1 MNKNICFVTDFDSI
15 EATLNTHRYL
25 LEKLSN
31 KFDNVYL
38 LDSNR
43 FKFFK
48 SKKKK
53 NFKYLIKKK
62 NIKEIKINNFKNLN
76 LFFKNNN
83 SIIINNIGKNLSD
96 LKLLFLIRLIKI
108 PQVQILNTDVVSYE
122 RKYEK
127 HFLIIFKF
135 FFQKKIIPKFITFL
149 SIVGIISKIDICL
162 IHDVDKF
169 TFGNEVDYY
178 FKLAMNGAYKAIQK
192 LKEEKVIKAIGVGLN
207 DADICAKFANE
218 GDFDCMVLAGRYS
231 LLEHESALNDF
242 FPIVEKKNIGI
253 ILAGVFNSG
262 ILAKGIGNNVT
273 YNYDKIPNHIREKYI
288 IVSEV
293 CDRYNV
299 PVPAA
304 ALQFSYANKLISSM
318 ILGMDRV
325 EQIKQNISF
334 FNHSIPDNLWK
345 ELIEK
350 KIIDERCPIP

>member
-1 MNKNICFVTDFDSI
+1 MQKRKLGNTNIHLSSLGFGAAPIGDLFENLDERSCYDILENAFNSNFNLFDTSPFYGNGLS
-15 EATLNTHRYL
+15 EHRTGNFLKTVEEESYFLSTKVGRYL
-25 LEKLSN
+25 TPEKNQKIDRGAWAGGL
-31 KFDNVYL
+31 
-38 LDSNR
+38 
-43 FKFFK
+43 
-48 SKKKK
+48 
-53 NFKYLIKKK
+53 NFK
-62 NIKEIKINNFKNLN
+62 LN
-76 LFFKNNN
+76 LDYSYDGVMRSFEQ
-83 SIIINNIGKNLSD
+83 S
-96 LKLLFLIRLIKI
+96 LLRLA
-108 PQVQILNTDVVSYE
+108 V
-122 RKYEK
+122 
-127 HFLIIFKF
+127 
-135 FFQKKIIPKFITFL
+135 
-149 SIVGIISKIDICL
+149 SKIDICL

-169 TFGNEVDYY
+169 TFGNEVDFY

-242 FPIVEKKNIGI
+242 FPIVDKQNIGI

-262 ILAKGIGNNVT
+262 ILAKGIGDNVT

-288 IVSEV
+288 IVSEL

-318 ILGMDRV
+318 ILGMDRL

-334 FNHSIPDNLWK
+334 FNHLIPEDLWK
-345 ELIEK
+345 ELIDK

>member
-1 MNKNICFVTDFDSI
+1 MQKRKLGNTNIHLSSLGFGAAPIGDLFENLDERSCYDILENAFNSNFNLFDTSPFYGNGLS
-15 EATLNTHRYL
+15 EHRTGNFLKTVEEESYFLSTKVGRYL
-25 LEKLSN
+25 TPEKNQKIDRGAWAGGL
-31 KFDNVYL
+31 
-38 LDSNR
+38 
-43 FKFFK
+43 
-48 SKKKK
+48 
-53 NFKYLIKKK
+53 NFK
-62 NIKEIKINNFKNLN
+62 LN
-76 LFFKNNN
+76 LDYSYDGVMRSFEQ
-83 SIIINNIGKNLSD
+83 S
-96 LKLLFLIRLIKI
+96 LLRLA
-108 PQVQILNTDVVSYE
+108 V
-122 RKYEK
+122 
-127 HFLIIFKF
+127 
-135 FFQKKIIPKFITFL
+135 
-149 SIVGIISKIDICL
+149 SKIDICL

-169 TFGNEVDYY
+169 TFGNEVDFY

-242 FPIVEKKNIGI
+242 FPIVDKKNIGI

-262 ILAKGIGNNVT
+262 ILAKGIGDNIT

-334 FNHSIPDNLWK
+334 FNHSIPEDLWK

-350 KIIDERCPIP
+350 KIIDERCPTP

>member
-1 MNKNICFVTDFDSI
+1 MQKRKLGNTNIHLSSLGFGAAPIGDLFENLDERSCYNILENAYNSNFNLFDTSPFYGNGLSEHRTGNFLKTI
-15 EATLNTHRYL
+15 DEESYFLSTKVGRYL
-25 LEKLSN
+25 TPEKNQNIDRGAWAGGL
-31 KFDNVYL
+31 
-38 LDSNR
+38 
-43 FKFFK
+43 
-48 SKKKK
+48 
-53 NFKYLIKKK
+53 NFK
-62 NIKEIKINNFKNLN
+62 LN
-76 LFFKNNN
+76 LDYSYDGAMRSFEQ
-83 SIIINNIGKNLSD
+83 S
-96 LKLLFLIRLIKI
+96 LLRLA
-108 PQVQILNTDVVSYE
+108 V
-122 RKYEK
+122 
-127 HFLIIFKF
+127 
-135 FFQKKIIPKFITFL
+135 
-149 SIVGIISKIDICL
+149 SKIDICL

-218 GDFDCMVLAGRYS
+218 GDFDCMVLAGKYS

-242 FPIVEKKNIGI
+242 FPIVNKNNIGI

-262 ILAKGIGNNVT
+262 ILAKGIGDNVT
-273 YNYDKIPNHIREKYI
+273 YNYDKIPNHIRDKYI

-325 EQIKQNISF
+325 EQIQQNISF
-334 FNHSIPDNLWK
+334 FNHSIPDDLWK

-350 KIIDERCPIP
+350 KIIDERCPTP

>member
-1 MNKNICFVTDFDSI
+1 MQKRKLGNTNIHLSSLGFGAAPIGDLFENLDERSCYDILENAFNSNFNLFDTSPFYGNGLS
-15 EATLNTHRYL
+15 EHRTGNFLKTVEEESYFLSTKVGRYL
-25 LEKLSN
+25 TPEKNQKIDRGAWAGGL
-31 KFDNVYL
+31 
-38 LDSNR
+38 
-43 FKFFK
+43 
-48 SKKKK
+48 
-53 NFKYLIKKK
+53 NFK
-62 NIKEIKINNFKNLN
+62 LN
-76 LFFKNNN
+76 LDYSYDGVMRSFEQ
-83 SIIINNIGKNLSD
+83 S
-96 LKLLFLIRLIKI
+96 LLRLA
-108 PQVQILNTDVVSYE
+108 V
-122 RKYEK
+122 
-127 HFLIIFKF
+127 
-135 FFQKKIIPKFITFL
+135 
-149 SIVGIISKIDICL
+149 SKIDICL

-242 FPIVEKKNIGI
+242 FPIVDKQNIGI

-262 ILAKGIGNNVT
+262 ILAKGIGDNVT

-288 IVSEV
+288 IVSEL

>member
-1 MNKNICFVTDFDSI
+1 MFKMQKRKLGNTNIHLSSLGFGAAPIGDLFENLDERSCYNILENAYNSNFNLFDTSPFYGNGLSEHRTGNFLKTI
-15 EATLNTHRYL
+15 DEESYFLSTKVGRYL
-25 LEKLSN
+25 TPEKNQNIDRGAWAGGL
-31 KFDNVYL
+31 
-38 LDSNR
+38 
-43 FKFFK
+43 
-48 SKKKK
+48 
-53 NFKYLIKKK
+53 NFK
-62 NIKEIKINNFKNLN
+62 LN
-76 LFFKNNN
+76 LDYSYDGAMRSFEQ
-83 SIIINNIGKNLSD
+83 S
-96 LKLLFLIRLIKI
+96 LLRLA
-108 PQVQILNTDVVSYE
+108 V
-122 RKYEK
+122 
-127 HFLIIFKF
+127 
-135 FFQKKIIPKFITFL
+135 
-149 SIVGIISKIDICL
+149 SKIDICL

-242 FPIVEKKNIGI
+242 FPIVNKNNIGI

-262 ILAKGIGNNVT
+262 ILAKGIGDNVT

-334 FNHSIPDNLWK
+334 FNHSIPNDLWN

-350 KIIDERCPIP
+350 KIIDERCPTP

>member
-1 MNKNICFVTDFDSI
+1 MFKMQKRKLGNTNIHLSSLGFGAAPIGDLFENLDERSCYNILENAYNSNFNLFDTSPFYGNGLSEHRTGNFLKTI
-15 EATLNTHRYL
+15 DEESYFLSTKVGRYL
-25 LEKLSN
+25 TPEKNQNIDRGAWAGGL
-31 KFDNVYL
+31 
-38 LDSNR
+38 
-43 FKFFK
+43 
-48 SKKKK
+48 
-53 NFKYLIKKK
+53 NFK
-62 NIKEIKINNFKNLN
+62 LN
-76 LFFKNNN
+76 LDYSYDGAMRSFEQ
-83 SIIINNIGKNLSD
+83 S
-96 LKLLFLIRLIKI
+96 LLRLA
-108 PQVQILNTDVVSYE
+108 V
-122 RKYEK
+122 
-127 HFLIIFKF
+127 
-135 FFQKKIIPKFITFL
+135 
-149 SIVGIISKIDICL
+149 SKIDICL

-218 GDFDCMVLAGRYS
+218 GDFDCMVLAGKYS

-242 FPIVEKKNIGI
+242 FPIVNKNNIGI

-262 ILAKGIGNNVT
+262 ILAKGIGDNVT
-273 YNYDKIPNHIREKYI
+273 YNYDKIPNHIRDKYI

-318 ILGMDRV
+318 ILGMDRI
-325 EQIKQNISF
+325 EQIQQNISF
-334 FNHSIPDNLWK
+334 FNHSIPDDLWK

-350 KIIDERCPIP
+350 KIIDERCPTP

>member
-1 MNKNICFVTDFDSI
+1 MQKRKLGNTNIHLSSLGFGAAPIGDLFENLDERSCYDILENAFNSNFNLFDTSPFYGNGLS
-15 EATLNTHRYL
+15 EHRTGNFLKTVEEESYFLSTKVGRYL
-25 LEKLSN
+25 TPEKNQKIDRGAWAGGL
-31 KFDNVYL
+31 
-38 LDSNR
+38 
-43 FKFFK
+43 
-48 SKKKK
+48 
-53 NFKYLIKKK
+53 NFK
-62 NIKEIKINNFKNLN
+62 LN
-76 LFFKNNN
+76 LDYSYDGVMRSFEQ
-83 SIIINNIGKNLSD
+83 S
-96 LKLLFLIRLIKI
+96 LLRLA
-108 PQVQILNTDVVSYE
+108 V
-122 RKYEK
+122 
-127 HFLIIFKF
+127 
-135 FFQKKIIPKFITFL
+135 
-149 SIVGIISKIDICL
+149 SKIDICL

-242 FPIVEKKNIGI
+242 FPIVDKQNIGI

-262 ILAKGIGNNVT
+262 ILAKGIGDNVT

-318 ILGMDRV
+318 ILGLDRL

-334 FNHSIPDNLWK
+334 FNHIIPKDLWK

>member
-1 MNKNICFVTDFDSI
+1 MQKRKLGNTNIHLSSLGFGAAPIGDLFENLDERSCYNILENAYNSNFNLFDTSPFYGNGLSEHRTGNFLKTI
-15 EATLNTHRYL
+15 DEESYFLSTKVGRYL
-25 LEKLSN
+25 TPEKNQNIDRGAWAGGL
-31 KFDNVYL
+31 
-38 LDSNR
+38 
-43 FKFFK
+43 
-48 SKKKK
+48 
-53 NFKYLIKKK
+53 NFK
-62 NIKEIKINNFKNLN
+62 LN
-76 LFFKNNN
+76 LDYSYDGAMRSFEQ
-83 SIIINNIGKNLSD
+83 S
-96 LKLLFLIRLIKI
+96 LLRLA
-108 PQVQILNTDVVSYE
+108 V
-122 RKYEK
+122 
-127 HFLIIFKF
+127 
-135 FFQKKIIPKFITFL
+135 
-149 SIVGIISKIDICL
+149 SKIDICL

-242 FPIVEKKNIGI
+242 FPIVDKNNIGI

-262 ILAKGIGNNVT
+262 ILAKGIGDNVT

-304 ALQFSYANKLISSM
+304 ALQFPYANKLISSM

-334 FNHSIPDNLWK
+334 FNHSIPDDLWN

-350 KIIDERCPIP
+350 KIIDERCPTP

>member
-1 MNKNICFVTDFDSI
+1 MFKMQKRKLGNTNIHLSSLGFGAAPIGDLFENLDERSCYNILENAYNSNFNLFDTSPFYGNGLSEHRTGNFLKTI
-15 EATLNTHRYL
+15 DEESYFLSTKVGRYL
-25 LEKLSN
+25 TPEKNQNIDRGAWAGGL
-31 KFDNVYL
+31 
-38 LDSNR
+38 
-43 FKFFK
+43 
-48 SKKKK
+48 
-53 NFKYLIKKK
+53 NFK
-62 NIKEIKINNFKNLN
+62 LN
-76 LFFKNNN
+76 LDYSYDGAMRSFEQ
-83 SIIINNIGKNLSD
+83 S
-96 LKLLFLIRLIKI
+96 LLRLA
-108 PQVQILNTDVVSYE
+108 V
-122 RKYEK
+122 
-127 HFLIIFKF
+127 
-135 FFQKKIIPKFITFL
+135 
-149 SIVGIISKIDICL
+149 SKIDICL

-242 FPIVEKKNIGI
+242 FPIVNKNNIGI

-262 ILAKGIGNNVT
+262 ILAKGIGDNVT
-273 YNYDKIPNHIREKYI
+273 YNYDKIPNHIRDKYI

-318 ILGMDRV
+318 ILGMDRI
-325 EQIKQNISF
+325 EQIQQNISF
-334 FNHSIPDNLWK
+334 FNHSIPDDLWN

-350 KIIDERCPIP
+350 KIIDERCPTP

>member
-1 MNKNICFVTDFDSI
+1 MQKRKLGNTNIHLSSLGFGAAPIGDLFENLDERSCYNILENAYNSNFNLFDTSPFYGNGLSEHRTGNFLKTI
-15 EATLNTHRYL
+15 DEESYFLSTKVGRYL
-25 LEKLSN
+25 TPEKNQNIDRGAWAGGL
-31 KFDNVYL
+31 
-38 LDSNR
+38 
-43 FKFFK
+43 
-48 SKKKK
+48 
-53 NFKYLIKKK
+53 NFK
-62 NIKEIKINNFKNLN
+62 LN
-76 LFFKNNN
+76 LDYSYDGAMRSFEQ
-83 SIIINNIGKNLSD
+83 S
-96 LKLLFLIRLIKI
+96 LLRLA
-108 PQVQILNTDVVSYE
+108 V
-122 RKYEK
+122 
-127 HFLIIFKF
+127 
-135 FFQKKIIPKFITFL
+135 
-149 SIVGIISKIDICL
+149 SKIDICL

-242 FPIVEKKNIGI
+242 FPIVNKNNIGI

-262 ILAKGIGNNVT
+262 ILAKGIGDNVT
-273 YNYDKIPNHIREKYI
+273 YNYDKIPNHIRDKYI

-318 ILGMDRV
+318 ILGMDRI
-325 EQIKQNISF
+325 EQIQQNISF
-334 FNHSIPDNLWK
+334 FNHSIPNDLWN

-350 KIIDERCPIP
+350 KIIDERCPTP

>member
-1 MNKNICFVTDFDSI
+1 MQKRKLGNTNIHLSSLGFGAAPIGDLFENLDERSCYNILENAYNSNFNLFDTSPFYGNGLSEHRTGNFLKTI
-15 EATLNTHRYL
+15 DEESYFLSTKVGRYL
-25 LEKLSN
+25 TPEKNQNIDRGAWAGGL
-31 KFDNVYL
+31 
-38 LDSNR
+38 
-43 FKFFK
+43 
-48 SKKKK
+48 
-53 NFKYLIKKK
+53 NFK
-62 NIKEIKINNFKNLN
+62 LN
-76 LFFKNNN
+76 LDYSYDGAMRSFEQ
-83 SIIINNIGKNLSD
+83 S
-96 LKLLFLIRLIKI
+96 LLRLA
-108 PQVQILNTDVVSYE
+108 V
-122 RKYEK
+122 
-127 HFLIIFKF
+127 
-135 FFQKKIIPKFITFL
+135 
-149 SIVGIISKIDICL
+149 SKIDICL

-218 GDFDCMVLAGRYS
+218 GDFDCMVLAGKYS

-242 FPIVEKKNIGI
+242 FPIVNKNNIGI

-262 ILAKGIGNNVT
+262 ILAKGIGDNVT
-273 YNYDKIPNHIREKYI
+273 YNYDKIPNHIRDKYI

-318 ILGMDRV
+318 ILGMDRI
-325 EQIKQNISF
+325 EQIQQNISF
-334 FNHSIPDNLWK
+334 FNHSIPDDLWN

-350 KIIDERCPIP
+350 KIIDERCPTP

>member
-1 MNKNICFVTDFDSI
+1 MQKRKLGNTNIYLSSLGFGAAPIGDLFENLDERSCYDILENAFNSNFNLFDTSPFYGNGLSEHRTGNFLKTI
-15 EATLNTHRYL
+15 DEESYFLSTKVGRYL
-25 LEKLSN
+25 TPEKNQNIDRGAWAGGL
-31 KFDNVYL
+31 
-38 LDSNR
+38 
-43 FKFFK
+43 
-48 SKKKK
+48 
-53 NFKYLIKKK
+53 NFK
-62 NIKEIKINNFKNLN
+62 LN
-76 LFFKNNN
+76 LDYSYDGVMRSFEQ
-83 SIIINNIGKNLSD
+83 S
-96 LKLLFLIRLIKI
+96 LLRLA
-108 PQVQILNTDVVSYE
+108 V
-122 RKYEK
+122 
-127 HFLIIFKF
+127 
-135 FFQKKIIPKFITFL
+135 
-149 SIVGIISKIDICL
+149 SKIDICL

-242 FPIVEKKNIGI
+242 FPIVDKQNIGI

-288 IVSEV
+288 ILSEV

-299 PVPAA
+299 PVPAV

-318 ILGMDRV
+318 ILGMDRL

-334 FNHSIPDNLWK
+334 FNHSIPEDLWK
-345 ELIEK
+345 ELSEK
-350 KIIDERCPIP
+350 KIIDERCPTP

>member
-1 MNKNICFVTDFDSI
+1 MQKRKLGNTNIHLSSLGFGAAPIGDLFENLDERSCYNILENAYNSNFNLFDTSPFYGNGLSEHRTGNFLKTI
-15 EATLNTHRYL
+15 DEESYFLSTKVGRYL
-25 LEKLSN
+25 TPEKNQNIDRGAWAGGL
-31 KFDNVYL
+31 
-38 LDSNR
+38 
-43 FKFFK
+43 
-48 SKKKK
+48 
-53 NFKYLIKKK
+53 NFK
-62 NIKEIKINNFKNLN
+62 LN
-76 LFFKNNN
+76 LDYSYDGAMRSFEQ
-83 SIIINNIGKNLSD
+83 S
-96 LKLLFLIRLIKI
+96 LLRLA
-108 PQVQILNTDVVSYE
+108 V
-122 RKYEK
+122 
-127 HFLIIFKF
+127 
-135 FFQKKIIPKFITFL
+135 
-149 SIVGIISKIDICL
+149 SKIDICL

-242 FPIVEKKNIGI
+242 FPIVNKNNIGI

-262 ILAKGIGNNVT
+262 ILAKGIGDNVT

-318 ILGMDRV
+318 ILGMDRI
-325 EQIKQNISF
+325 EQIQQNISF
-334 FNHSIPDNLWK
+334 FNHSIPDDLWK

-350 KIIDERCPIP
+350 KIIDERCPTP

>member
-1 MNKNICFVTDFDSI
+1 MFKMQKRKLGNTNIHLSSLGFGAAPIGDLFENLDERSCYNILENAYNSNFNLFDTSPFYGNGLSEHRTGNFLKTI
-15 EATLNTHRYL
+15 DEESYFLSTKVGRYL
-25 LEKLSN
+25 TPEKNQNIDRGAWAGGL
-31 KFDNVYL
+31 
-38 LDSNR
+38 
-43 FKFFK
+43 
-48 SKKKK
+48 
-53 NFKYLIKKK
+53 NFK
-62 NIKEIKINNFKNLN
+62 LN
-76 LFFKNNN
+76 LDYSYDGAMRSFEQ
-83 SIIINNIGKNLSD
+83 S
-96 LKLLFLIRLIKI
+96 LLRLA
-108 PQVQILNTDVVSYE
+108 V
-122 RKYEK
+122 
-127 HFLIIFKF
+127 
-135 FFQKKIIPKFITFL
+135 
-149 SIVGIISKIDICL
+149 SKIDICL

-178 FKLAMNGAYKAIQK
+178 FKLSMNGAYKAIQK

-218 GDFDCMVLAGRYS
+218 GDFDCMVLAGKYS

-242 FPIVEKKNIGI
+242 FPIVNKNNIGI

-262 ILAKGIGNNVT
+262 ILAKGIGDNVT
-273 YNYDKIPNHIREKYI
+273 YNYDKIPNHIRDKYI

-325 EQIKQNISF
+325 EQIQQNISF
-334 FNHSIPDNLWK
+334 FNHSIPDDLWN

-350 KIIDERCPIP
+350 KIIDERCPTP

>member
-1 MNKNICFVTDFDSI
+1 MQKRKLGNTNIHLSSLGFGAAPIGDLFENLDERSCYNILENAYNSNFNLFDTSPFYGNGLSEHRTGNFLKTI
-15 EATLNTHRYL
+15 DEESYFLSTKVGRYL
-25 LEKLSN
+25 TPEKNQNIDRGAWAGGL
-31 KFDNVYL
+31 
-38 LDSNR
+38 
-43 FKFFK
+43 
-48 SKKKK
+48 
-53 NFKYLIKKK
+53 NFK
-62 NIKEIKINNFKNLN
+62 LN
-76 LFFKNNN
+76 LDYSYDGAMRSFEQ
-83 SIIINNIGKNLSD
+83 S
-96 LKLLFLIRLIKI
+96 LLRLA
-108 PQVQILNTDVVSYE
+108 V
-122 RKYEK
+122 
-127 HFLIIFKF
+127 
-135 FFQKKIIPKFITFL
+135 
-149 SIVGIISKIDICL
+149 SKIDICL

-178 FKLAMNGAYKAIQK
+178 FKLSMNGAYKAIQK

-218 GDFDCMVLAGRYS
+218 GDFDCMVLAGKYS

-242 FPIVEKKNIGI
+242 FPIVNKNNIGI

-262 ILAKGIGNNVT
+262 ILAKGIGDNVT
-273 YNYDKIPNHIREKYI
+273 YNYDKIPNHIRDKYI

-325 EQIKQNISF
+325 EQIQQNISF
-334 FNHSIPDNLWK
+334 FNHSIPDDLWN

-350 KIIDERCPIP
+350 KIIDERCPTP

>member
-1 MNKNICFVTDFDSI
+1 MQKRKLGNTNIHLSSLGFGAAPIGDLFENLDERSCYDI
-15 EATLNTHRYL
+15 
-25 LEKLSN
+25 LENAFNS
-31 KFDNVYL
+31 
-38 LDSNR
+38 
-43 FKFFK
+43 
-48 SKKKK
+48 
-53 NFKYLIKKK
+53 
-62 NIKEIKINNFKNLN
+62 NLN
-76 LFFKNNN
+76 LFDTSPFYGN
-83 SIIINNIGKNLSD
+83 GLSEHSTGNF
-96 LKLLFLIRLIKI
+96 LKT
-108 PQVQILNTDVVSYE
+108 VDEESY
-122 RKYEK
+122 
-127 HFLIIFKF
+127 
-135 FFQKKIIPKFITFL
+135 FL
-149 SIVGIISKIDICL
+149 STKVGRYLTPEKNQNIDRGAWAGGLNFKLNLDYSYDGVMRSFEQSLLRLAVSKIDICL

-178 FKLAMNGAYKAIQK
+178 FKLAMNGSYKAIQK

-242 FPIVEKKNIGI
+242 FPIVDKQNIGI

-262 ILAKGIGNNVT
+262 ILAKGIGDNVT

-293 CDRYNV
+293 CYRYNV

-334 FNHSIPDNLWK
+334 FNHSIPEDLWK

-350 KIIDERCPIP
+350 KIIDERCPIPLLLKIYEN